1 MSRSRGRTP
10 ETSLSP
16 MWIAPASSGSSPA
29 SMRSAVDFPDP
40 DGPTRTRSS
49 PSAMSRLRLSTAGLS
64 VPGYVRVASTYL
76 TAVIRAPSLDRTHR
90 QAADHPLLRDPS
102 GEHHRN
108 AGEHRGGRELR
119 EELTPGAD
127 VRRDPDRDRGPLHR
141 VQLDGIEELV
151 PSEDDAEESRRR
163 DAGRGQRQDH
173 RRELSPEPSSV
184 DLGGLDQLAG
194 DLDEERTQHPD
205 GQGQVDRR
213 VEDDQHQPRVQQIEL
228 PREYPYR
235 QDRGHD
241 RQEPGRDEEEEDVA
255 PPLDR
260 LDGQGVRRRD
270 REREDDQRRDEHDH
284 RRVHER
290 LAEREQAPGALGDL
304 AVAVEGRVEIEVGA
318 PVCLFLGLERV
329 EDHPEHGE
337 EDDQRREPGQ
347 DPQRPVHPAALADGG
362 SGVVGSHA
370 AASPF
375 SSRDRTLSA
384 NVAMTIDAITTTM
397 L

>member
-49 PSAMSRLRLSTAGLS
+49 PSAMSRLRLSTAGVS
-64 VPGYVRVASTYL
+64 VPGYVRVASIYL
-76 TAVIRAPSLDRTHR
+76 TSVTRAPSLDRTQR

-127 VRRDPDRDRGPLHR
+127 VRRDPDRHGRPVHR
-141 VQLDGIEELV
+141 VELDGVEELV
-151 PSEDDAEESRRR
+151 PREDDAEQSRRR
-163 DAGRGQRQDH
+163 DAGRGQRQDD
-173 RRELSPEPSSV
+173 RRELSPQPSSV

-235 QDRGHD
+235 QDGGHD
-241 RQEPGRDEEEEDVA
+241 RQELGRDEEEEDVA
-255 PPLDR
+255 PLHDR
-260 LDGQGVRRRD
+260 LDGQGIGRRD
-270 REREDDQRRDEHDH
+270 REGEHDERREEHDH
-284 RRVHER
+284 HGVRER
-290 LAEREQAPGALGDL
+290 LAERQQAAGALGYL
-304 AVAVEGRVEIEVGA
+304 AVAVEGRVECELGA
-318 PVCLFLGLERV
+318 RVRVLLALEGG
-329 EDHPEHGE
+329 EHHP
-337 EDDQRREPGQ
+337 
-347 DPQRPVHPAALADGG
+347 
-362 SGVVGSHA
+362 
-370 AASPF
+370 
-375 SSRDRTLSA
+375 
-384 NVAMTIDAITTTM
+384 
-397 L
+397 